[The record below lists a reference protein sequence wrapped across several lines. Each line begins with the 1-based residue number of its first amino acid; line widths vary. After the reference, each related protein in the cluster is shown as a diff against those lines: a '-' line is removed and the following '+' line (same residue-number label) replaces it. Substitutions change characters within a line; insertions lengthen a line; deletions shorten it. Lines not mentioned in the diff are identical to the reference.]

1 MNQISKAAMLIL
13 LRTYKYAVS
22 PMFSPACRY
31 VPTCSEYATE
41 AVEHYGVL
49 RGGWM
54 SLKRV
59 LRCHPLA
66 ESGFGPVKPKDPE
79 AAGRCVSAP
88 ELCGH

>member
-1 MNQISKAAMLIL
+1 MNQIPKAAGLIL

-31 VPTCSEYATE
+31 VPTCSEFATE

-66 ESGFGPVKPKDPE
+66 KSGYDPVPKDSV
-79 AAGRCVSAP
+79 AAVRCVSAP
-88 ELCGH
+88 ESCGH

>member
-1 MNQISKAAMLIL
+1 MNQISKAAALML

-41 AVEHYGVL
+41 AVEHHGVL

-54 SLKRV
+54 SLVRV

-66 ESGFGPVKPKDPE
+66 KSGYDPVKSKDSAAAARCAS
-79 AAGRCVSAP
+79 AAGS
-88 ELCGH
+88 CGH

>member
-1 MNQISKAAMLIL
+1 MNQISKAAVLIL

-66 ESGFGPVKPKDPE
+66 KSGYDPVPKDS
-79 AAGRCVSAP
+79 AATGRCLSAA
-88 ELCGH
+88 ESCGH